1 MSLLTIKN
9 ASTGYGNKQVLF
21 DVSLD
26 VEQGDTVLLIGSN
39 GSGKSTLLKL
49 VYGLMDVWQGTV
61 EYNGKLLHSTSMKTP
76 THKLIDME
84 IQYVPQKNELF
95 DDATVMEN
103 LQYSLLHLGN
113 RKESLRRIDAESQR
127 RIDEVMIQFPI
138 LKDRCRQIAGRLS
151 GGERKLLTLA
161 MVLVNRP
168 TLLLYDE
175 PLAGI
180 SEDYVPSVL
189 TCLEKIHKN
198 GTTIVIV
205 EHRISSLLP
214 FANRVIGLKFGHL
227 YTKHLKT
234 MEEINSFII

>member
-9 ASTGYGNKQVLF
+9 ASTGYGNKKVLF

-61 EYNGKLLHSTSMKTP
+61 EYDGKLLHSTTKKTP
-76 THKLIDME
+76 THKLIDMG

-95 DDATVMEN
+95 DDASVMEN

-113 RKESLRRIDAESQR
+113 RKESLRRID
-127 RIDEVMIQFPI
+127 EVMTQIPI
-138 LKDRCRQIAGRLS
+138 LKYRSKQIAGRLS
-151 GGERKLLTLA
+151 GGERKLLSLG

-175 PLAGI
+175 PLAGL
-180 SEDYVPSVL
+180 SEDNIPRMIEML
-189 TCLEKIHKN
+189 GKIRDA
-198 GTTIVIV
+198 GTTMVVV
-205 EHRISSLLP
+205 EHRVVD
-214 FANRVIGLKFGHL
+214 FASFASRILGLRLGCVSKNKMDSIESIQNYL
-227 YTKHLKT
+227 V
-234 MEEINSFII
+234 